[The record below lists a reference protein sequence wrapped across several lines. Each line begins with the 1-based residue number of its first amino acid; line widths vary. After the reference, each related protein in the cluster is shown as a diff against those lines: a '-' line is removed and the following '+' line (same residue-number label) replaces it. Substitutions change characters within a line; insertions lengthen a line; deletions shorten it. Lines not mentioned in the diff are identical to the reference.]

1 MEFDKEKIENLIKL
15 ARLELTEE
23 EKERFS
29 NDLNKILSYVEKIQ
43 SLDLDVEP
51 LISSGLWMN
60 DFREDE
66 VFLDQEIVEKIIEN
80 FPDKEGR
87 YLKVPKVL

>member
-23 EKERFS
+23 EKEKFS

-66 VFLDQEIVEKIIEN
+66 IFLDQDIVEKIIEN

>member
-23 EKERFS
+23 EKEKFS

-66 VFLDQEIVEKIIEN
+66 IFLDQEIVEKIIEN

>member
-23 EKERFS
+23 EKEKFS

-43 SLDLDVEP
+43 SLDLNVEP

-66 VFLDQEIVEKIIEN
+66 IFLDQEIVEKIIEN

>member
-23 EKERFS
+23 EKEKFS